1 MKKTLVLLL
10 SIFLINSAFAQ
21 ADITPK
27 VAESIKSGNSA
38 LLASYFMAQVELTIE
53 DAEGTFSKA
62 DAEKKLA
69 AFFGSHGVVSFEI
82 KHQGTSKLDDQ
93 YRIGDLVTKN
103 GTFRVTF
110 FIRKNGNTMQI
121 KQLKI
126 EEA

>member
-1 MKKTLVLLL
+1 MKNILFLFL
-10 SIFLINSAFAQ
+10 SISLSNSIFAQ
-21 ADITPK
+21 TDITPK
-27 VAESIKSGNSA
+27 VAESIKTGNAS
-38 LLASYFMAQVELTIE
+38 LLASYFMAQIELTIE

-69 AFFGSHGVVSFEI
+69 AFFGSHGVTAFEI

-93 YRIGDLVTKN
+93 YRIGDLATKN

-110 FIRKNGNTMQI
+110 FIRKNGNTLQI

-126 EEA
+126 EAS